1 MKTLANIGLW
11 IIMEGKGMNMAD
23 VLWGFLGGLLTACL
37 IFVLTYIVVF
47 LNSKK

>member
-1 MKTLANIGLW
+1 MITFANIGLW
-11 IIMEGKGMNMAD
+11 LILEGKGMNIAD

-37 IFVLTYIVVF
+37 IFVLTYIVMF